1 MFGDKVK
8 VNRYQSVT
16 PHAEEVRRRRLEAL
30 LPGTHD
36 GNRTLPNLVSAQ
48 RAIRKTG

>member
-1 MFGDKVK
+1 MLGVKVK

-16 PHAEEVRRRRLEAL
+16 PHAEEARKLRPEAS
-30 LPGTHD
+30 LPRTHD